1 MAKDTAEVK
10 VRGVRGIVG
19 KELVPFTKQLASMTG
34 AGMSILSTMQTLEE
48 QAENPEFKKVL
59 NHLLKSIEGGDPLSR
74 GLAAFPKIFDE
85 MYVNMVIAGEQSGE
99 FAGILKRLATILQS
113 GARLKKKVKSAMTY
127 PTVIVS
133 IALLMSWGLIQFVV
147 PIFAEMFAGA
157 GKPLPALTQ
166 SLVNL
171 ADFIK
176 SWWYVI
182 IVVVVA
188 VLFAFGKWKAT
199 ESGRSKF
206 DAFKL
211 KMPVFGQL
219 VLKSSVGPVADDRLR
234 RTDIEVARRG
244 RGVARQPR
252 AGEVGSLGA
261 ARGGAGQ
268 PAQHRARG
276 QALHADFDGE
286 DDRGGRE
293 GRPARGH
300 ARLGGGRLRRGGGDD
315 ARHPDLADG
324 AVHHGVPR
332 RDHRHDRDGDVPADI
347 QHGLAFEL
355 KPDASRKE
363 TMEERIEND
372 ELNRRLALAE
382 ARAER
387 SKVVMESLAGF
398 CHALGQ
404 PATVLLSSVELL
416 RMGCDEDT
424 RKEILDMCYD
434 AVIEIRSLL
443 AQMKEKREYANEA
456 YLAANEEA
464 GTMISLKEWREKA
477 PPRFD
482 WDH

>member
-1 MAKDTAEVK
+1 MAKDTAEIKVK
-10 VRGVRGIVG
+10 GVRGIVN

-48 QAENPEFKKVL
+48 QAENPEIKKVL

-219 VLKSSVGPVADDRLR
+219 VLKSSVGRFARLLSQMIGCGVPILKSLDVVA
-234 RTDIEVARRG
+234 
-244 RGVARQPR
+244 
-252 AGEVGSLGA
+252 GSLGNHVLEKSVIA
-261 ARGGAGQ
+261 ARREVEQGNQLNTALEGKPFMPILMVRMIAAGEK
-268 PAQHRARG
+268 A
-276 QALHADFDGE
+276 
-286 DDRGGRE
+286 
-293 GRPARGH
+293 
-300 ARLGGGRLRRGGGDD
+300 GRLEDMLDSVAD
-315 ARHPDLADG
+315 AYDEE
-324 AVHHGVPR
+324 V
-332 RDHRHDRDGDVPADI
+332 
-347 QHGLAFEL
+347 
-355 KPDASRKE
+355 E
-363 TMEERIEND
+363 TM
-372 ELNRRLALAE
+372 LATLTSLMEPFIMVFLGAIIGTI
-382 ARAER
+382 
-387 SKVVMESLAGF
+387 VMAMFLPIFNMGS
-398 CHALGQ
+398 
-404 PATVLLSSVELL
+404 LSS
-416 RMGCDEDT
+416 
-424 RKEILDMCYD
+424 
-434 AVIEIRSLL
+434 
-443 AQMKEKREYANEA
+443 
-456 YLAANEEA
+456 
-464 GTMISLKEWREKA
+464 
-477 PPRFD
+477 
-482 WDH
+482 